1 MTICKNCVLDN
12 ISVEDIIFDE
22 RGICNYCHY
31 FNQIVLKNW
40 FPNEIGKKILLK
52 TIDKIKKEGKNK
64 DYDCIIGLSGGI
76 DSSYMTLKAKDWGL
90 RPLVVHVDAGWNS
103 ELAVSNIEKIIN
115 YSGFDLHTEV
125 IDWEDMRR
133 LQLAYLKSGIS
144 NQDVPQDHIFF
155 STLYHYSIKHKINYS
170 ISGGNIATESILPD
184 IWHVSA
190 MDSINLKDIF
200 KKHGDGSLS
209 SYKTIS
215 FFQYYIWYPFF
226 HKLNSFRPLNFMK
239 YDKKIASL
247 ELEKIGYKNYEGK
260 HGESIFTKF
269 FQEYYLPKKFKI
281 DKRKA
286 HLSSLILSKQITR
299 SKALEILK
307 KPPFDPNKIDQ
318 TINYICKKLEI
329 SKFEFDELMKV
340 KNKNY
345 KEYKNWDN
353 LRKFL
358 SVLHSIYKKIS
369 GKRIRLYS

>member
-133 LQLAYLKSGIS
+133 LQLLIS
-144 NQDVPQDHIFF
+144 NLVY
-155 STLYHYSIKHKINYS
+155 LIKMCHKI
-170 ISGGNIATESILPD
+170 
-184 IWHVSA
+184 
-190 MDSINLKDIF
+190 
-200 KKHGDGSLS
+200 
-209 SYKTIS
+209 IS
-215 FFQYYIWYPFF
+215 FF
-226 HKLNSFRPLNFMK
+226 LL
-239 YDKKIASL
+239 
-247 ELEKIGYKNYEGK
+247 
-260 HGESIFTKF
+260 SIF
-269 FQEYYLPKKFKI
+269 LLIKK
-281 DKRKA
+281 
-286 HLSSLILSKQITR
+286 
-299 SKALEILK
+299 
-307 KPPFDPNKIDQ
+307 
-318 TINYICKKLEI
+318 
-329 SKFEFDELMKV
+329 
-340 KNKNY
+340 
-345 KEYKNWDN
+345 
-353 LRKFL
+353 
-358 SVLHSIYKKIS
+358 
-369 GKRIRLYS
+369 